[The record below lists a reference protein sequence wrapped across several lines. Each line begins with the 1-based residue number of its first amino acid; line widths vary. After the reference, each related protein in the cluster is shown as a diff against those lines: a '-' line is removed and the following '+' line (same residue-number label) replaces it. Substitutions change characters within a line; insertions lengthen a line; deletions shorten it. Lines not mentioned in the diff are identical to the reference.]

1 MTRQP
6 DYAAPGA
13 FHPLFRIQP
22 LFHIRQRARRPGER
36 IDPHH
41 HDEAQLILALSGTT
55 QIHTDT
61 GRWLVPPQLAVW
73 IPAGI
78 THRLDVLSGAEMRLL
93 HWHPDALRRWA
104 PALPL
109 DREFALRVS
118 PLLRELT
125 QAAFAPDTDA
135 DKQLLIGQLILHEL
149 NAVVD
154 APTYL
159 PLPTSL
165 VGQRVAQLALTDT
178 GLALTTPDLAAGAA
192 TSVRTLSRLFP
203 AETGLTFRAWRQ
215 RARIVRA
222 IDHLARGKTIAQAAG
237 LAGFSST
244 AAFSYA
250 FRQVTGGTPSGFMG
264 DELC

>member
-6 DYAAPGA
+6 DSAAPGA
-13 FHPLFRIQP
+13 AHPLFRIQP

-154 APTYL
+154 ALSHLGVTEMRMPAS
-159 PLPTSL
+159 PLHVWEAIQAARGGDGEGLT
-165 VGQRVAQLALTDT
+165 AATATDT
-178 GLALTTPDLAAGAA
+178 AGADRDA
-192 TSVRTLSRLFP
+192 PSDTL
-203 AETGLTFRAWRQ
+203 
-215 RARIVRA
+215 
-222 IDHLARGKTIAQAAG
+222 QAD
-237 LAGFSST
+237 
-244 AAFSYA
+244 
-250 FRQVTGGTPSGFMG
+250 QGGAS
-264 DELC
+264 

>member
-6 DYAAPGA
+6 APP
-13 FHPLFRIQP
+13 PLFRT
-22 LFHIRQRARRPGER
+22 RQRARQRGET
-36 IDPHH
+36 IGEHH

-55 QIHTDT
+55 QVYTDT

-73 IPAGI
+73 IPAGV

-93 HWHPDALRRWA
+93 HWHPDAVRRWA
-104 PALPL
+104 PDAAL

-118 PLLRELT
+118 PLMRDLIH
-125 QAAFAPDTDA
+125 AAFAPDTGA
-135 DKQLLIGQLILHEL
+135 DTQELIARLVLHEL
-149 NAVVD
+149 SGVVD

-159 PLPTSL
+159 PLPTSN
-165 VGQRVAQLALTDT
+165 VGRRVAHLALSDA
-178 GLALTTPDLAAGAA
+178 GLGLTTPDLAAGAA

-215 RARIVRA
+215 RARIVMA

-244 AAFSYA
+244 SAFSYA
-250 FRQVTGGTPSGFMG
+250 FRQVTGETPSGFMG
-264 DELC
+264 E